1 MSRIVST
8 RSTLSQSGQMCIGSN
23 KWGIVQTYSK
33 SGWHCS
39 RSRQNEGNKRSTDT
53 NQCEIEKLR
62 RVGFIRPMKKETWLN
77 PIVVGPKK
85 NGNIWVCVDYRK
97 LNAATIRDAFS
108 SLFTNGILD
117 VVVDHEIYS
126 FVDVF
131 SGYNHVR
138 MNLEDE

>member
-1 MSRIVST
+1 
-8 RSTLSQSGQMCIGSN
+8 MCIGSD
-23 KWGIVQTYSK
+23 KRGIVRTYSK
-33 SGWHCS
+33 SGWHYS
-39 RSRQNEGNKRSTDT
+39 RCRQNEGNKRSTDT
-53 NQCEIEKLR
+53 DQCEIDKLL
-62 RVGFIRPMKKETWLN
+62 RVAFIRPMEKATWLN

-138 MNLEDE
+138 MHLEDE